1 MDILLKCI
9 GVLLLMLCNKENVW
23 IHCKDSGPESYSLPT
38 GNKDI
43 QKQQN
48 QELSDLFSSEKNT
61 TDQVKPNTVVSDT
74 SITENSRS
82 RESIVHMEGGG
93 GVTLQDISGLDVSS
107 VPDSES
113 LNPSSSFNDSF
124 PVADHDN
131 RSSSIVPR
139 KGVTYKQKIVARKG
153 VVDSG
158 TEENSSSMSGSS
170 IESTGDNTEKN
181 NDFLDKKCVCC
192 FNGTFNVGNKNNSD
206 KNCSKCCGIL
216 KDGRK
221 TSFSG
226 SSMSNVTESVNVL
239 PADSPASAV
248 NLTSQDSTLQNTS
261 DSVKLD
267 KHKSSSLNRTNAAIT
282 PPARNKK
289 PPFTLDAHNDLHAN
303 LSSQSVSHSAD
314 FSRTDYVIPVVL
326 VIMAIP
332 LVIVLALFLYRKGS
346 EFWERRHYRRM
357 DFLIDGMYNE

>member
-1 MDILLKCI
+1 
-9 GVLLLMLCNKENVW
+9 MLCNKENVW
-23 IHCKDSGPESYSLPT
+23 ILCKDGGPESYSLSI
-38 GNKDI
+38 GNKDV

-48 QELSDLFSSEKNT
+48 QELSDLFSSAKNT
-61 TDQVKPNTVVSDT
+61 TDQVKPNTVVSGT

-82 RESIVHMEGGG
+82 HENIVHMEGGG
-93 GVTLQDISGLDVSS
+93 GATLQDISRLDASS
-107 VPDSES
+107 VPDSEL

-124 PVADHDN
+124 PVVDHDN
-131 RSSSIVPR
+131 RSSGIVPR
-139 KGVTYKQKIVARKG
+139 KGVTYKPKIVARKG
-153 VVDSG
+153 VDSG
-158 TEENSSSMSGSS
+158 TEENSSSISGSS
-170 IESTGDNTEKN
+170 IESTDGTTEKN
-181 NDFLDKKCVCC
+181 DDFLDKKCVCC
-192 FNGTFNVGNKNNSD
+192 FNSTFSVGNKNNSD
-206 KNCSKCCGIL
+206 KNCRKCCGL
-216 KDGRK
+216 VKDGRN
-221 TSFSG
+221 TSFSV
-226 SSMSNVTESVNVL
+226 SSMSNVTESVHVL

-267 KHKSSSLNRTNAAIT
+267 KHKSSSLNRTDAAII

-289 PPFTLDAHNDLHAN
+289 PPFTLDALNDLPSN
-303 LSSQSVSHSAD
+303 SSSQSVSQSTD

-332 LVIVLALFLYRKGS
+332 LVIVLALFLYKKGS